1 MWWDFYHRRDPSVF
15 RVPVPGHTPHVTSG
29 YIKWWN
35 ARTGFYRACKLDCW
49 DSAER
54 KILRLQLASALDIDK
69 DHLLRL
75 MSQDQTVVGQY
86 LDARLSAKKKK
97 TTPELVIPEVKADN
111 FLTTLEHLSN
121 ISIEQLTLAQP
132 WPIEE
137 DHPTALLSSSKVD
150 AAFPCRTF
158 LSLAERS
165 ATYYQ
170 FTSWL
175 FVFLG
180 LHNLTIESDH
190 EMILDHRLH
199 AAFHYADGWGMDHLG
214 LYYFLSSVG
223 YGDLAVLVEDCQ
235 KINDACWLVK
245 EAASRNGQSAFM
257 YWPLSHFYKGP
268 ADRSAKDRRKRYHEL
283 LLKVSKPAVFEERV
297 VRSPLAIR
305 KPPATRSAI
314 TAAVVEAKRASKR
327 KKSMPSHIQAS
338 VDAPVVPSFEEFV
351 EQHDSR
357 APASDIPLPKA
368 CLPPECEIPRCLPI
382 PDITNAPSSPCAK
395 EVSAEAVAFEPVGEE
410 IPPTLPV
417 AITPSIASRTSKR
430 LAVKTRKRAK
440 EPSGFH
446 CISSRASG
454 SLALMKIRQG
464 NQTLP
469 PDTFSDPVAISSGS
483 SSSAGDVCSSS
494 PSGIAAKDSPK
505 GSFKER
511 MSALEGI
518 EEDSASSVDVSPA
531 AYHEPVTLAAPKI
544 APEFSPERHDSAPN
558 LLPAVGVGS
567 GLALA
572 IVLYVPP
579 LATAQDIAAE
589 PELPLDDATDIS
601 LEALAPQ
608 ASSAP
613 VDTVAVASSLTVS
626 DTTLVE
632 TNVGPSATSTA
643 IGIGL
648 PSCSHEVDT
657 SLWAAI
663 DDQVNFPAPPSESAG
678 GVSFSDSMVKRQLS
692 ALSSIVTQGP
702 CPSYEQLK
710 PIVEKLTEVLVLL
723 GCPLTEWAKRVTLL
737 LKYVKRQQF
746 LLNELPDQ
754 LVALEL

>member
-1 MWWDFYHRRDPSVF
+1 
-15 RVPVPGHTPHVTSG
+15 
-29 YIKWWN
+29 
-35 ARTGFYRACKLDCW
+35 
-49 DSAER
+49 
-54 KILRLQLASALDIDK
+54 
-69 DHLLRL
+69 
-75 MSQDQTVVGQY
+75 
-86 LDARLSAKKKK
+86 
-97 TTPELVIPEVKADN
+97 
-111 FLTTLEHLSN
+111 
-121 ISIEQLTLAQP
+121 
-132 WPIEE
+132 
-137 DHPTALLSSSKVD
+137 
-150 AAFPCRTF
+150 
-158 LSLAERS
+158 
-165 ATYYQ
+165 
-170 FTSWL
+170 
-175 FVFLG
+175 
-180 LHNLTIESDH
+180 
-190 EMILDHRLH
+190 
-199 AAFHYADGWGMDHLG
+199 
-214 LYYFLSSVG
+214 
-223 YGDLAVLVEDCQ
+223 
-235 KINDACWLVK
+235 
-245 EAASRNGQSAFM
+245 
-257 YWPLSHFYKGP
+257 
-268 ADRSAKDRRKRYHEL
+268 RSAKDRRKRYHEL

-297 VRSPLAIR
+297 VRFPLPVR

-382 PDITNAPSSPCAK
+382 PDITNAPSSPCVE
-395 EVSAEAVAFEPVGEE
+395 EVSAEVVAFEPVGEE

-446 CISSRASG
+446 RISSRASG
-454 SLALMKIRQG
+454 RLALMKIRQG

-494 PSGIAAKDSPK
+494 PSGIAAKGSPK
-505 GSFKER
+505 GTFKER
-511 MSALEGI
+511 ISALEGI

-558 LLPAVGVGS
+558 LSPAVDVGS
-567 GLALA
+567 ELALA

-579 LATAQDIAAE
+579 LVTAQDTVTE

-626 DTTLVE
+626 DTTLAE

-663 DDQVNFPAPPSESAG
+663 DDQVNFPAPPAKSVG
-678 GVSFSDSMVKRQLS
+678 GISFSDSMVKRQLS

-754 LVALEL
+754 LVALELRLVDQEAVLESVQASRECRRSALEKHDMNSQDLQAKIARLKAELGTAEDELARLELSRGQFEEALLLDEGRATSAEEAIKEIVSEKARLKEMASSPYLGILPLEDLFKDL